1 MYYRREWYYFFS
13 LLGGDVND
21 PSPRSRRL
29 EISFNQ
35 YAENKVLN
43 IQITLLQI
51 SNFHNVNLV
60 IREFL
65 EAVPT

>member
-1 MYYRREWYYFFS
+1 MKVQSVLSYGVVLFFFL

-43 IQITLLQI
+43 IQITLL
-51 SNFHNVNLV
+51 
-60 IREFL
+60 
-65 EAVPT
+65 

>member
-1 MYYRREWYYFFS
+1 MDLKFDESAECIIVGSSIIFFP

-43 IQITLLQI
+43 IQITLL
-51 SNFHNVNLV
+51 
-60 IREFL
+60 
-65 EAVPT
+65 